1 MPERMR
7 KLEVD
12 KRGYPVPWFVQWVNG
27 EPDFRIVNPNRF
39 RQAIRFGNCWICG
52 DRLGARRTFVM
63 GTLNIVNRVTSEPAC
78 HVDCAK
84 FAAMACPFLVLPNA
98 KYREA
103 VMPPGAKPPAG
114 LMTNRNPG
122 VVALWTTKSFKIQPD
137 AQGHRLIV
145 VSSPVAVEWYAH
157 GRYATRAEVRA
168 SLDDGMP
175 LLYGP
180 LAAQTLKIQR
190 MDDLVELENSYHRA
204 LQYLPKQSGGMFT
217 DGF

>member
-1 MPERMR
+1 
-7 KLEVD
+7 
-12 KRGYPVPWFVQWVNG
+12 
-27 EPDFRIVNPNRF
+27 
-39 RQAIRFGNCWICG
+39 
-52 DRLGARRTFVM
+52 
-63 GTLNIVNRVTSEPAC
+63 
-78 HVDCAK
+78 
-84 FAAMACPFLVLPNA
+84 
-98 KYREA
+98 
-103 VMPPGAKPPAG
+103 MPPGAKPPAG

-204 LQYLPKQSGGMFT
+204 LQYLPKPSGGMFT